1 MVRVITRLEFH
12 IPEQRAIAAQAA
24 LETKLFGQG
33 S

>member
-12 IPEQRAIAAQAA
+12 IPEQGAIAAQTA
-24 LETKLFGQG
+24 LEAKLFGQG